1 MCVLVAQSC
10 LTLCNTMD
18 CVIPGFSVHGILQ
31 ARILEC
37 LAILFS
43 RESFWPRDWTQVFC
57 IAGRFFTI
65 WANSGKPEL
74 TSSLYNFYSITLSN
88 LQSTVLFIYCIH
100 WVLSPSSPI
109 KYKNLQKYK
118 RKWLLSAV
126 FTELSQVP
134 RTEPHSWQTNS
145 LKIVTDQWIMI
156 LLRLIDLTKIIYFQ

>member
-1 MCVLVAQSC
+1 MSYQASLSMEFSRQEYWSG
-10 LTLCNTMD
+10 LPFSS
-18 CVIPGFSVHGILQ
+18 PGNLSDPGTELRSSALQ
-31 ARILEC
+31 ADSLPSE
-37 LAILFS
+37 
-43 RESFWPRDWTQVFC
+43 PP
-57 IAGRFFTI
+57 
-65 WANSGKPEL
+65 GKPEL
-74 TSSLYNFYSITLSN
+74 TSSLYKFYSITLSN

-126 FTELSQVP
+126 FTELFPAP
-134 RTEPHSWQTNS
+134 RTVPHSWQTDS